1 MLRTNIIWN
10 FHVFKL
16 VKSKKQGFVMNEW
29 YEQLVKPS
37 WAPPAWVFGPVWTV
51 LYLIIFVTYGIVLGL
66 VITKKVPVYIIVPF
80 VLNLIFNFL
89 FTTIQFGLKNNFLAS
104 IDVLL
109 VFISIVVTMIVIF
122 PYSKIIALFQV
133 PYLLWVSFATVLQIT
148 ITYLNWK

>member
-1 MLRTNIIWN
+1 
-10 FHVFKL
+10 
-16 VKSKKQGFVMNEW
+16 MNEW